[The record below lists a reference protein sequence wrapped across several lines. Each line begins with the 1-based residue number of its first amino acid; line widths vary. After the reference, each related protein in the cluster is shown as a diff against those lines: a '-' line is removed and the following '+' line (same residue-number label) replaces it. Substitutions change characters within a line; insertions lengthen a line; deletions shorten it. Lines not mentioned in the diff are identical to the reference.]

1 MPHMRSHVPA
11 TLSLCSSIGFSA
23 GNALVDDEKND
34 DDWCRQSIPI
44 LVYAWAGGIID
55 VFSCGLLTKAY
66 PLEKIQQEI
75 DHDID
80 SAILLELV
88 ENGSLDVL
96 WEILSNVA
104 DEKTNSTIDEIAGIQ
119 QADMWKL
126 AYKEYRSFVTT
137 KKSAQQKEGSE
148 LKMPTFDE
156 LLHDSSLR
164 NVRSILQ
171 SFGNDE

>member
-1 MPHMRSHVPA
+1 M
-11 TLSLCSSIGFSA
+11 
-23 GNALVDDEKND
+23 
-34 DDWCRQSIPI
+34 
-44 LVYAWAGGIID
+44 
-55 VFSCGLLTKAY
+55 TKAY